1 MLSMSKNKP
10 QKITLNFIKDI
21 QTREKRVA
29 DFLGIKIIIHKN
41 VFPVDSPFSFSS
53 EITAKRIP
61 ENAGI
66 ILDVGTGTGVQA
78 IIAAKKGA
86 KKVLAIDIDDNSLEN
101 AKENVAFHKLEKIIE
116 VRKSDLFANIKKS
129 EKFDLII
136 SQLPFADVDYKAPV
150 GHFLFD
156 ADFKLHERL
165 LKDAKN
171 HLTEKGKIFIPSG
184 DVANEK
190 RLIELIHQYNYDI
203 LSVDEE
209 IFQNLKWKLYTL
221 KPKINKLV
229 KP

>member
-1 MLSMSKNKP
+1 MSQNKP
-10 QKITLNFIKDI
+10 QEITLNFIKDI

-29 DFLGIKIIIHKN
+29 DFLGTKIIIHQN

-53 EITAKRIP
+53 KITAKRIT

-66 ILDVGTGTGVQA
+66 VLDVGTGTGVQA
-78 IIAAKKGA
+78 IIAAEKGA

-116 VRKSDLFANIKKS
+116 VRKSDLFSNIKKD

-136 SQLPFADVDYKAPV
+136 SQLPFADVNYKSKV

-203 LSVDEE
+203 LSVEEE

-221 KPKINKLV
+221 KPKLNKSA
-229 KP
+229 KT